1 MRSNQYSKILVAMVP
16 LGLSASLAFAQADT
30 GKLASAPIDE
40 LKQVYLACDRT
51 ASRQLL
57 DMASAAYCSSVA
69 DALQKRAF
77 DDNFDRLLAWWRAE
91 KQGAASAQPT
101 TGSIAREGR

>member
-1 MRSNQYSKILVAMVP
+1 MPSVQYSKILVALIP
-16 LGLSASLAFAQADT
+16 LGLSASVAFAQAGT
-30 GKLASAPIDE
+30 NKLASASIDE

-51 ASRQLL
+51 ASRQVL

-69 DALQKRAF
+69 EALQKRAF

-91 KQGAASAQPT
+91 KEGAAFAQPT
-101 TGSIAREGR
+101 AAPMARESR